1 MNLGTSL
8 IAVVFFVGLAA
19 IVVAQRLEI
28 RSAGYRVGKAE
39 KELLKL
45 DEEIRVLRT
54 KKAQAEDPRNLWK
67 KVQELGLPLLPPE
80 FKEEPEKP
88 AAKAAP
94 KRTSRDAKPVQVRKQ
109 G

>member
-45 DEEIRVLRT
+45 DEEIRVLRAR
-54 KKAQAEDPRNLWK
+54 KAQAEDPRNLWK
-67 KVQELGLPLLPPE
+67 KVQELGLPLVPPE

-88 AAKAAP
+88 GAKGTPRPA
-94 KRTSRDAKPVQVRKQ
+94 SRDAKPAQARKQ

>member
-45 DEEIRVLRT
+45 
-54 KKAQAEDPRNLWK
+54 
-67 KVQELGLPLLPPE
+67 ELGC
-80 FKEEPEKP
+80 
-88 AAKAAP
+88 
-94 KRTSRDAKPVQVRKQ
+94 
-109 G
+109 